1 MRGQVLIISERDLL
15 TKSLDACLSI
25 VLRDD
30 ATASG
35 SPVVQLA
42 GCVLQSA
49 A

>member
-30 ATASG
+30 ATVSG
-35 SPVVQLA
+35 SAVVQLA
-42 GCVLQSA
+42 GCVLRSA